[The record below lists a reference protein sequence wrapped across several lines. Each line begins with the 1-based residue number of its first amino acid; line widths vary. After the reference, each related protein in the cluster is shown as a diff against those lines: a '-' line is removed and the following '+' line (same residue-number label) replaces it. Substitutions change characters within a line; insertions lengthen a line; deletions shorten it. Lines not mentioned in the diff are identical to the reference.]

1 MRILFIADVPPL
13 GQNHQTGFGTVSHQL
28 GDALYQAGHQVT
40 QIAINYHY
48 PQPHE
53 IPWKLLPVPP
63 RVPVEQA
70 IEQVLDR
77 NSYDAVI
84 GLNDLWVLNQWWRVV
99 AGHTVPFFGYFPVD
113 SIYVDRDLTRYL
125 PHWAGVAT
133 YTNFGKQQLQDNG
146 YTGPCAIIPHG
157 LDMDV
162 FKPMNKREVRAA
174 IGLAESQPNL
184 MESFIVLNTNRNSP
198 RKDVALTIEAFAKF
212 AKGKPLPP
220 EPGAPVLWL
229 HMGDPDMGFPIRRLY
244 NELVEDWEQRPLI
257 PFHDSN
263 HPKVAPAILAAYY
276 SAADV
281 FISTSRAEGWG
292 LCPFEAAFCG
302 TPSVLGN
309 HSVHKELWDDGA
321 AVLVNPTSWLWE
333 TVAGVNSLLG
343 TAYPYTIKRPVLSA
357 NWFALALHGLY
368 ASPDW
373 RAAMS
378 KDAIA
383 RFRSAGY
390 DWPTVRAKFMAWID
404 NGLNGLVPH

>member
-28 GDALYQAGHQVT
+28 GDALYQAGHHLT

-48 PQPHE
+48 QQPHE

-77 NSYDAVI
+77 NSYDCVI

-99 AGHTVPFFGYFPVD
+99 AGHVTPFFGYFPVD
-113 SIYVDRDLTRYL
+113 SIYCDRDLTRYL

-133 YTNFGKQQLQDNG
+133 YTEFGRSQLQDNG

-162 FKPMNKREVRAA
+162 FKPMDKREARAA

-184 MESFIVLNTNRNSP
+184 VESFIVLNTNRNSP

-263 HPKVAPAILAAYY
+263 HPKVRPEVLAAYY

-281 FISTSRAEGWG
+281 FVSTSRAEGWG

-302 TPSVLGN
+302 TPSVLGA
-309 HSVHKELWDDGA
+309 HSVHQELWGA
-321 AVLVNPTSWLWE
+321 SAYMIGPQDWLYE
-333 TVAGVNSLLG
+333 TVAGVNSVLG
-343 TAYPYTIKRPVLSA
+343 TATPYTVKRPVMSA
-357 NWFALALHGLY
+357 HDFAVGLGALY
-368 ASPDW
+368 DFPVVRDEMVES
-373 RAAMS
+373 
-378 KDAIA
+378 AIA
-383 RFRSAGY
+383 RFRRAGY
-390 DWPTVRAKFMAWID
+390 DWPTVRGKFMGW
-404 NGLNGLVPH
+404 LNTALSERCG

>member
-1 MRILFIADVPPL
+1 MRILFIADCPPL

-28 GDALYQAGHQVT
+28 GDTLYQTGHQVT

-48 PQPHE
+48 PQEHA

-77 NSYDAVI
+77 NSYDCVI
-84 GLNDLWVLNQWWRVV
+84 GLNDLWVLNQWWRVA
-99 AGHTVPFFGYFPVD
+99 AGYAVPFFGYFPVD
-113 SIYVDRDLTRYL
+113 SIYLDRDITRYL

-133 YTNFGKQQLQDNG
+133 YTEFGRQQLQDNG

-162 FKPMNKREVRAA
+162 FKPMDKREARAA
-174 IGLAESQPNL
+174 IGLEESQPNL
-184 MESFIVLNTNRNSP
+184 IDSFIVLNTNRNSA
-198 RKDVALTIEAFAKF
+198 RKDVALTIEAFAQF

-229 HMGDPDMGFPIRRLY
+229 HMGDPDFGFPIRRLY

-263 HPKVAPAILAAYY
+263 HPRVSPATLAAYY

-302 TPSVLGN
+302 TPSVLGE
-309 HSVHKELWDDGA
+309 HSVHRELWGA
-321 AVLVNPTSWLWE
+321 CAALVDPVAWLYE
-333 TVAGVNSLLG
+333 TVAGTNQVLG
-343 TAYPYTIKRPVLSA
+343 TAYPYTIKRPVLDAAGFADRLETLYEYPAARPKMPA
-357 NWFALALHGLY
+357 N
-368 ASPDW
+368 
-373 RAAMS
+373 
-378 KDAIA
+378 AIA
-383 RFRSAGY
+383 RFRTAGY
-390 DWPTVRAKFMAWID
+390 DWPTVRGKFMEWL
-404 NGLNGLVPH
+404 NTGLTERCG